1 MIMDSTDK
9 MIFYRGDFVDLKV
22 LEEKDIYESNWLG
35 WFNNEQLCN
44 SNGHHFYPN
53 TVEKQKKVLESL
65 NSESKIQF
73 GIINKEMP
81 NEICGVISLQNIEY
95 IHRKAEIANISD
107 NSKTSYKP
115 QIYLESHSLLFKHA
129 FNQLGLNKIYCG
141 TINKNIPVAMKRAF
155 NFEIEGVLKQS
166 MFKNGKFVDT
176 TMLAVFKDTI
186 KYPQLK

>member
-1 MIMDSTDK
+1 MIMDSADK
-9 MIFYRGDFVDLKV
+9 MIFYSGDFVDLKV

-35 WFNNEQLCN
+35 WFNNEKLCN
-44 SNGHHFYPN
+44 ANGHHFYPN
-53 TVEKQKKVLESL
+53 TIEKQKKVLDSL
-65 NSESKIQF
+65 NSEDKIQF
-73 GIINKEMP
+73 GIINKEIP
-81 NEICGVISLQNIEY
+81 NEICGVISLQNIEFV
-95 IHRKAEIANISD
+95 HRKAEIANMSD

-115 QIYLESHSLLFKHA
+115 QIYLESHSLMFKHA

-186 KYPQLK
+186 KYPLLK

>member
-1 MIMDSTDK
+1 MDSTDK

-44 SNGHHFYPN
+44 GNGHHFYPN
-53 TVEKQKKVLESL
+53 TVEKQKKILDSL
-65 NSESKIQF
+65 NSVDKIQL

-81 NEICGVISLQNIEY
+81 NEICGVISLQNIDY
-95 IHRKAEIANISD
+95 IHRKAEVANMSD

-115 QIYLESHSLLFKHA
+115 QIYLESHSLIFKHA

-141 TINKNIPVAMKRAF
+141 TINKHIPVAMKRAF
-155 NFEIEGVLKQS
+155 NFEIEGVLKKS
-166 MFKNGKFVDT
+166 MFKNGEFLDT

-186 KYPQLK
+186 KYPTLK